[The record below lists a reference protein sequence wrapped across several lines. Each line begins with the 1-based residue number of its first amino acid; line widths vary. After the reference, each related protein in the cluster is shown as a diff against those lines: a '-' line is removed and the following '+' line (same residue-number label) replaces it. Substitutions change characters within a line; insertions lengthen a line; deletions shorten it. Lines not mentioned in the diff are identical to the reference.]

1 MKTRMIFDRDRMTA
15 EERFQAV
22 IRLEKPDRVPSCMM
36 IYNYAPFHTGTKF
49 SDYIKK
55 HETYMQ
61 VMHRVYEDVGPWDI
75 YWYMNSGSRLTVS
88 YGLMMRYLYPGDELP
103 ENEMIEVDEVE
114 YMHPEDYDWILAL
127 KDKGADYA
135 MRTKLMPRF
144 CKEAAGK
151 GALRLFL
158 ALYLS
163 SLKQKSRWDKDFKWA
178 GEQGL
183 AMLYG
188 YIAEAPFDTLSQ
200 ARTTSSFSLDL
211 LRRPAKIHGVCD
223 KLALDWA
230 VSAVKI
236 ARAMGVPRV
245 VCALH
250 RSSNSFISPR
260 QFAELA
266 YPSLEIICNTL
277 VDNGM
282 TPVLHCDGD
291 WLRNLKTLRRLPAG
305 KIVLQLDGTTDIF
318 KAKEE
323 IGDRMCLY
331 GDVPAGLLALGSTQQ
346 VDEYCHRLI
355 EEVGKDGGFIV
366 AAGCEI
372 PYNAKP
378 ENLKVMSRS
387 AYKYGYY

>member
-1 MKTRMIFDRDRMTA
+1 MKAHMIYERDRMTA
-15 EERFQAV
+15 EERLQSV
-22 IRLEKPDRVPSCMM
+22 IRLEKPDRVPTCMM
-36 IYNYAPFHTGTKF
+36 IYNYAPFHTDTKF
-49 SDYIKK
+49 SDYIQK
-55 HETYMQ
+55 HETYMKAMQ
-61 VMHRVYEDVGPWDI
+61 GVFEDIGPWDI
-75 YWYMNSGSRLTVS
+75 YWYMNSASRLTIA
-88 YGLMMRYLYPGDELP
+88 YTIMMRYLYPGDELP
-103 ENEMIEVDEVE
+103 ENEMIKVDEVE

-127 KDKGADYA
+127 KDKDADYA

-151 GALRLFL
+151 GKWGLFL

-163 SLKQKSRWDKDFKWA
+163 SLKQKSRWDRDLKWSK
-178 GEQGL
+178 EQGL
-183 AMLYG
+183 AMLFG

-200 ARTTSSFSLDL
+200 ARTVTPFSLDL
-211 LRRPAKIHGVCD
+211 LRRPAKIHDACD
-223 KLALDWA
+223 KVALDWA
-230 VSAVKI
+230 TGAVK
-236 ARAMGVPRV
+236 AAKAMGVPRV

-250 RSSNSFISPR
+250 RSSNSFISPK

-277 VDNGM
+277 VDNGI

-291 WLRNLKTLRRLPAG
+291 WLGNLKTLRRLPAG

-323 IGDRMCLY
+323 IGDRMCVY
-331 GDVPAGLLALGSTQQ
+331 GDVPATLLALGSTQE

-355 EEVGKDGGFIV
+355 EKVGKDGGFIL

-378 ENLKVMSRS
+378 ENLKIMCQ
-387 AYKYGYY
+387 AACKYGYY

>member
-1 MKTRMIFDRDRMTA
+1 MKARMIYDRDSMTA
-15 EERFQAV
+15 EKRFQAV
-22 IRLEKPDRVPSCMM
+22 IRLEKPDRVPICMM

-49 SDYIKK
+49 SDYIQK

-61 VMHRVYEDVGPWDI
+61 VMQKVYTDIGPWDI
-75 YWYMNSGSRLTVS
+75 YWYMNSASRLMVS
-88 YGLMMRYLYPGDELP
+88 YGIMMRYLYPGDELP
-103 ENEMIEVDEVE
+103 ENEMIKVDEVE

-127 KDKGADYA
+127 KDKDADYT

-151 GALRLFL
+151 GKYRLFL
-158 ALYLS
+158 ALYLDS
-163 SLKQKSRWDKDFKWA
+163 MKQKARWNRDFKWA
-178 GEQGL
+178 REQGL

-188 YIAEAPFDTLSQ
+188 SIAEVPFDTLSQ
-200 ARTTSSFSLDL
+200 ARTTVSFSLDL
-211 LRRPAKIHGVCD
+211 LRRPAKIHDVCD

-230 VSAVKI
+230 AGAV
-236 ARAMGVPRV
+236 RASKALGVPRV

-250 RSSNSFISPR
+250 RSSNSFISPK

-277 VDNGM
+277 IDKGV

-291 WLRNLKTLRRLPAG
+291 WLGNLKTLRRLPAG
-305 KIVLQLDGTTDIF
+305 KIVLQLDGATDIF
-318 KAKEE
+318 QAKEE
-323 IGDRMCLY
+323 IGDRMCIY
-331 GDVPAGLLALGSTQQ
+331 GDVPAGLLALGSTQE

-355 EEVGKDGGFIV
+355 EEVGKDGGFIL

-378 ENLKVMSRS
+378 ENLKIMCQS
-387 AYKYGYY
+387 ACKYGFY